1 MERKKQ
7 DSERRDELKSK
18 MKRFDEALLFSLQRN
33 QNRKLSIIMLAFSL
47 VSNGGLL
54 WAFIGGL
61 LLLDSSSARCGVYL
75 IISLSLCAL
84 VNNVVFKSL
93 CDRER
98 PCDTYQNVPLL
109 IKRPMGSS
117 FPSGHTATSFASA
130 TALLVWDPRIGAIAL
145 FIAFIIAFSRLYLFV
160 HYPSDILFGI
170 LSGVALSIV
179 AIQMVRVFF
188 YFVPIAY
195 FAGSTATIT

>member
-1 MERKKQ
+1 MKG
-7 DSERRDELKSK
+7 K
-18 MKRFDEALLFSLQRN
+18 MKRFDEALLFSVQRS

-47 VSNGGLL
+47 VGNGGLL
-54 WAFIGGL
+54 WALIGGL
-61 LLLDSSSARCGVYL
+61 LLLDSSTARCGVYL

-84 VNNVVFKSL
+84 VNNIVFKSL

-109 IKRPMGSS
+109 IKRPIGSS

-130 TALLVWDPRIGAIAL
+130 TALFVLDPRIGAIAL

-179 AIQMVRVFF
+179 AIQIVRIFF
-188 YFVPIAY
+188 HFVPVAY
-195 FAGSTATIT
+195 FAVSTAAAVVT